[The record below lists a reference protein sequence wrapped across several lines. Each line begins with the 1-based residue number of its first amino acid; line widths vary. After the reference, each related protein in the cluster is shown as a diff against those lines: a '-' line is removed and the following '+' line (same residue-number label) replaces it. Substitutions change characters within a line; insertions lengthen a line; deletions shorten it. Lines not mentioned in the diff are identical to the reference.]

1 MTGQR
6 MVKDILG
13 ACIKDLCI
21 YLFKKNDQNLIEEN
35 IYDIAFI
42 SCLGTAVGI
51 IDLK

>member
-1 MTGQR
+1 M
-6 MVKDILG
+6 
-13 ACIKDLCI
+13 
-21 YLFKKNDQNLIEEN
+21 YLPIEKKNDQNLIEEN

>member
-1 MTGQR
+1 

-13 ACIKDLCI
+13 ACIKDLE
-21 YLFKKNDQNLIEEN
+21 YVFTYFKKNDQNLIEEN
-35 IYDIAFI
+35 SYDIDFI